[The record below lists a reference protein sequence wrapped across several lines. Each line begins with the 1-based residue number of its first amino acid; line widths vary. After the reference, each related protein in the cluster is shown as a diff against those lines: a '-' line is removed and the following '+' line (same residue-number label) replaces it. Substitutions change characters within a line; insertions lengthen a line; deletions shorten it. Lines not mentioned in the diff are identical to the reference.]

1 MQTIIFVNSNSVSLN
16 IFATSPRIHTITHF
30 HGQNTLKQPRIHQN
44 RCSCGQNPLKYTSRI
59 ILMELRRCWYHL
71 RQRYPDFAQN
81 CNTSGIFWAIRDG
94 GVAFFAGFGRF
105 WWFLPTTLAAFWA
118 FDAGGVLIF
127 SKLSEKQLKKRL
139 ENFQKNASQ
148 NLEFNTVVQFLIFYR
163 QFSTFYA
170 FAFCF
175 RFAPL
180 VLFCTI
186 GFVSHYQFVQ
196 LKIFGVH
203 QLQQEDFDCK
213 S

>member
-1 MQTIIFVNSNSVSLN
+1 M
-16 IFATSPRIHTITHF
+16 H
-30 HGQNTLKQPRIHQN
+30 
-44 RCSCGQNPLKYTSRI
+44 CNP
-59 ILMELRRCWYHL
+59 
-71 RQRYPDFAQN
+71 
-81 CNTSGIFWAIRDG
+81 SGIFWAICDG
-94 GVAFFAGFGRF
+94 GVVFFAGFGCF
-105 WWFLPTTLAAFWA
+105 WWFLLTTLAAFWT

-127 SKLSEKQLKKRL
+127 SELSEKQFEKQLEKRL
-139 ENFQKNASQ
+139 KNFQKSASQ
-148 NLEFNTVVQFLIFYR
+148 NLEFNIVVQFLIFYR

-203 QLQQEDFDCK
+203 QLQSQTHLVLLLYFDSTAELHNSLSILRSSRC
-213 S
+213 SSTAASSAYNTQLNEVCLL